1 MKKIFITVCAV
12 FFLALTAV
20 SVSAS
25 TPYADVPEKHWA
37 YDAVMTLASQG
48 ISEGYGDGSFRGDKN
63 ITRYEAAT
71 MIAKMLASNGVS
83 SGKSGKSFSDI
94 PAAHWARN
102 SVMFLSGASISQ
114 GYSDNTFRGDRNI
127 TRYEMAVM
135 VAKMISINGI
145 SPTGAN
151 PFSDIPSDHWALDS
165 VKLLAS
171 KGINEGY
178 GDGSFR
184 GNRNIT
190 RYEAAMMLAKAF
202 VSN

>member
-83 SGKSGKSFSDI
+83 SGKSGK
-94 PAAHWARN
+94 
-102 SVMFLSGASISQ
+102 
-114 GYSDNTFRGDRNI
+114 
-127 TRYEMAVM
+127 
-135 VAKMISINGI
+135 
-145 SPTGAN
+145 
-151 PFSDIPSDHWALDS
+151 PFSDISATLF
-165 VKLLAS
+165 
-171 KGINEGY
+171 I
-178 GDGSFR
+178 GS
-184 GNRNIT
+184 
-190 RYEAAMMLAKAF
+190 
-202 VSN
+202 

>member
-1 MKKIFITVCAV
+1 MKKILILYWACCLMVIPTV
-12 FFLALTAV
+12 
-20 SVSAS
+20 SSAAGS
-25 TPYADVPEKHWA
+25 PFSDVPPSHWA
-37 YDAVMTLASQG
+37 YDAVTMLASKG
-48 ISEGYGDGSFRGDKN
+48 INEGYGDGSFRGDRN
-63 ITRYEAAT
+63 ITRYEVAT
-71 MIAKMLASNGVS
+71 MIAKMLVGKSVS

-102 SVMFLSGASISQ
+102 SVLYLSRAGISQ

-145 SPTGAN
+145 SPTGVN
-151 PFSDIPSDHWALDS
+151 PFSDVPSDHWALDS

-171 KGINEGY
+171 KGINKGY

-190 RYEAAMMLAKAF
+190 RYEAAMMMAKAS
-202 VSN
+202 VSD

>member
-1 MKKIFITVCAV
+1 MKKFLIVFGVCYLMV
-12 FFLALTAV
+12 IS
-20 SVSAS
+20 SVSSVAGS
-25 TPYADVPEKHWA
+25 PFYDVPTNHWA
-37 YDAVMTLASQG
+37 YDAVITLASQG
-48 ISEGYGDGSFRGDKN
+48 INEGYGDGSFRGDKN
-63 ITRYEAAT
+63 ITRYEVAT

-102 SVMFLSGASISQ
+102 SVVYLSGAGISQ

-190 RYEAAMMLAKAF
+190 RYEAAMMLAK
-202 VSN
+202 VSVSD